1 MNKLCYCDNIK
12 NPCKDTKSFSHTQ
25 AREHFLF
32 YFLAFCF
39 CFYEKIRQKQYI
51 YIVYILYKCK
61 KCVYL
66 QKRGCYLM
74 AILWESYGYHMVRIG
89 KGLVNGYRTACFCPL
104 LHMCNFC
111 STVGTPLPLRGGF
124 PPKLHS
130 HFRAN
135 YNLFSKQSTLKRA

>member
-1 MNKLCYCDNIK
+1 MQMCKFHTDMNKLCYCNNIK

-74 AILWESYGYHMVRIG
+74 AILWVCCGYPMVRIG

-111 STVGTPLPLRGGF
+111 STFAAAKV
-124 PPKLHS
+124 
-130 HFRAN
+130 
-135 YNLFSKQSTLKRA
+135 QSMEKEEAILAKV

>member
-1 MNKLCYCDNIK
+1 MNKLCYCNNIK

-61 KCVYL
+61 KMRL
-66 QKRGCYLM
+66 LAKKGL
-74 AILWESYGYHMVRIG
+74 LSYGYLMGMLWVSYG
-89 KGLVNGYRTACFCPL
+89 KDRERTRKWL
-104 LHMCNFC
+104 
-111 STVGTPLPLRGGF
+111 
-124 PPKLHS
+124 
-130 HFRAN
+130 
-135 YNLFSKQSTLKRA
+135 